1 MTNQNPSVH
10 YVAFTHSGKQHHQNQ
25 DAILLP
31 KGVQQQAGS
40 WQQQLTLDSR
50 LRFAIADG
58 AGGLPS
64 ADKASRSLL
73 QALLQLDIDKPDL
86 APRSRLLPLHHRF
99 SITCKQNKTQP
110 NAGATLITAEI
121 APDGQIA
128 LWHAGD
134 SRGYHLKADGLHRL
148 TEDHTLAYTLKRGSR
163 SILPRKSHCGFN
175 LGEALDNLF
184 IYAPEA
190 SEPDYIGLQWL
201 RLLPGELLLLVSDG
215 VTLHLSDEDLAACLS
230 GEDLATMFNQLFE
243 VVMTAGAE
251 DNLSAIAI
259 SIN

>member
-1 MTNQNPSVH
+1 MTNQNLSVH

-31 KGVQQQAGS
+31 EGVQQQAGS
-40 WQQQLTLDSR
+40 WQKQLTLDSR

-73 QALLQLDIDKPDL
+73 QALVQLDIDKPDL

-99 SITCKQNKTQP
+99 SNACKQNKALT

-163 SILPRKSHCGFN
+163 SVKVGKGNSGYS

-201 RLLPGELLLLVSDG
+201 RLLPGEVLLLVSDG
-215 VTLHLSDEDLAACLS
+215 VTLHLSDADLAACLS
-230 GEDLATMFNQLFE
+230 DEDLATKVHQVFE
-243 VVMTAGAE
+243 AVMNAGAE
-251 DNLSAIAI
+251 DNLSVIAIAL
-259 SIN
+259 N